1 MNDSPVIYAV
11 EGAVALVT
19 LNRPEKRNALNDAV
33 VAGLKQA
40 LGDADAR
47 EDVRAVLVTGA
58 GADFCSGADLSA
70 LKKISES
77 SVAENLEDAQE
88 LMELFALIRR
98 VRVPV
103 VAAVRGRALA
113 GGCGLATAC
122 DIVLASSSARFGYP
136 EVKIGFV
143 PAMVMAILRR
153 NVSEKRAFE
162 LVTRGAEISAAEAE
176 RAGLINHV
184 FDDDAFEAKVER
196 YVAEFEPLSRT
207 AVALTKRLLL
217 QPAGRRHQRQPCV
230 PPGRCRVPAGRAQ
243 AGTAR
248 RALRPCPEARGGDGN
263 PPGGRRRQHHRAHD
277 GRLPGRHRALPDEA
291 KIEADQPARDRQSQH
306 ARHSKSTAAF
316 HHSKKRLTG
325 ARPLPGTSL
334 MNLAAYC
341 IVIAVKEDERRCTV
355 RHAARLW
362 RRA

>member
-1 MNDSPVIYAV
+1 MEENSPLIYAV
-11 EGAVALVT
+11 EGAVALIT
-19 LNRPEKRNALNDAV
+19 LNRPEKRNALNDAL
-33 VAGLKQA
+33 VASLKQS

-47 EDVRAVLVTGA
+47 EDVRAVLITGA

-70 LKKISES
+70 LRKISEA
-77 SVAENLEDAQE
+77 SVVENLEDAQS

-122 DIVLASSSARFGYP
+122 DIVLASASARFGYP

-176 RAGLINHV
+176 RAGLVNHV

-196 YVAEFEPLSRT
+196 YVAGFEQVSRS
-207 AVALTKRLLL
+207 AVVLTKRLLYQMDGL
-217 QPAGRRHQRQPCV
+217 NFDA
-230 PPGRCRVPAGRAQ
+230 ALQ
-243 AGTAR
+243 AGADVNTIVRATDDCRAGIAR
-248 RALRPCPEARGGDGN
+248 
-263 PPGGRRRQHHRAHD
+263 
-277 GRLPGRHRALPDEA
+277 
-291 KIEADQPARDRQSQH
+291 
-306 ARHSKSTAAF
+306 F
-316 HHSKKRLTG
+316 LTK
-325 ARPLPGTSL
+325 T
-334 MNLAAYC
+334 
-341 IVIAVKEDERRCTV
+341 K
-355 RHAARLW
+355 
-362 RRA
+362 